1 MSIPKQPRQLMINI
15 MYLVLTAL
23 LALNVSAEI
32 FNAFK
37 LVNNSLKDSN
47 AALDKSNDAL
57 VPSID
62 KRSKA
67 KPEFARFAERAPMA
81 VQYGKEF
88 TEYVNSVLDDLI
100 DKSGNKNGS
109 VDDGDY
115 IVVGDHKDLK
125 GKKNKDVTTR
135 EMVNNKKG
143 VELKNKILEYRTKFL
158 SLIDDS
164 LRTSMEAEISLN
176 IDDETW
182 KHSKNKH
189 SWEEFTFKQM
199 PLGACLPIFTKF
211 INDAKSSENAV
222 LNHFSKKLS
231 GEDVVLDKFTVI
243 SSPKKNY
250 VIKGEPFETTIAL
263 AASTSKSTSTKVGLS
278 VNGSN
283 LTVSAEGE
291 AIWKTVPGDVGI
303 KKYTAVASVTNPVT
317 NKTDTYRK
325 EFEFEVGE
333 RSCNVAAEKMNVF
346 YIGVDNPVAIS
357 AAGIPSNQLT
367 VSASGGGINMNKQG
381 GGKYIAT
388 VSTPGEATITLSG
401 GGLQATGFKFRVKR
415 IPTPI
420 PMLSDKRGGAMPNG
434 VFKAQQGVI
443 PVLEGFEFDAKCTIQ
458 GYNLVRVAPRQDAQI
473 VANTGGRFSPQ
484 ASALINAAK
493 PGDRYLFELI
503 KGRCPGDAA
512 ARDLGDMSFQI
523 K

>member
-37 LVNNSLKDSN
+37 LVNKSLEESN
-47 AALDKSNDAL
+47 AALDKSNESL

-62 KRSKA
+62 KRALA
-67 KPEFARFAERAPMA
+67 KPEFTRFKERAPLA

-88 TEYVNSVLDDLI
+88 TDYINSIVDDLI
-100 DKSGNKNGS
+100 DKSGNKNGT
-109 VDDGDY
+109 VDDMDY
-115 IVVGDHKDLK
+115 IVVGDHKELK

-143 VELKNKILEYRTKFL
+143 LELKNKIIEYREKFL
-158 SLIDDS
+158 SLVDDS
-164 LRTSMEAEISLN
+164 LRAGMESEVALN

-182 KHSKNKH
+182 KHSKTKR

-211 INDAKSSENAV
+211 INDAKSSENAI
-222 LNHFSKKLS
+222 LNHFSKKLG

-250 VIKGEPFETTIAL
+250 VIKGEPFETSISL
-263 AASTSKSTSTKVGLS
+263 AASTSKATNTKVSLS
-278 VNGSN
+278 VNGSSLN
-283 LTVSAEGE
+283 VNDEGE
-291 AIWKTVPGDVGI
+291 AVWKTLANDVGT
-303 KKYTAVASVTNPVT
+303 KKYNAVATVTNPVT
-317 NKTDTYRK
+317 GKTDTYKR

-333 RSCNVAAEKMNVF
+333 RSCNVSAEKMNVV
-346 YIGVDNPVAIS
+346 YIGVENPVGIT
-357 AAGIPSNQLT
+357 AAGVSSAQLS
-367 VSASGGGINMNKQG
+367 VQASGGGIDLVKQG
-381 GGKYIAT
+381 GGKYVAN
-388 VSTPGEATITLSG
+388 VKSPGEATIVLSG
-401 GGLQATGFKFRVKR
+401 GGLPPTNFKFRVKR
-415 IPTPI
+415 IPTPV

-458 GYNLVRVAPRQDAQI
+458 GFNLVRVAPRQDAQI

-484 ASALINAAK
+484 ANTLIQQAK
-493 PGDRYLFELI
+493 PGDRYLFEQI

>member
-37 LVNNSLKDSN
+37 LVNKGLEQSN
-47 AALDKSNDAL
+47 ASLNEANQVL
-57 VPSID
+57 PQSIA
-62 KRSKA
+62 KRAQA
-67 KPEFARFAERAPMA
+67 KPEFARFAERAPLA
-81 VQYGKEF
+81 VKYGDEF
-88 TEYVNSVLDDLI
+88 QDYVQSIVNELI
-100 DKSGNKNGS
+100 DKSGNMNGQ

-135 EMVNNKKG
+135 LMANGPKG
-143 VELKNKILEYRTKFL
+143 KELKAKILEYREKFL

-164 LRTSMEAEISLN
+164 LRANMESQIPLA

-182 KHSKNKH
+182 KHSKNKR

-199 PLGACLPIFTKF
+199 PLGACQPIFTKF
-211 INDAKSSENAV
+211 INDAKASENAV
-222 LNHFSKKLS
+222 LNHFSKQLG

-250 VIKGEPFETTIAL
+250 VIKGEPFETSISL
-263 AASTSKSTSTKVGLS
+263 AASTSKSTNTKVSLS
-278 VNGSN
+278 VNGSTLVVN
-283 LTVSAEGE
+283 TEGE
-291 AIWKTVPGDVGI
+291 ANWKTVPGDVGI

-317 NKTDTYRK
+317 NETKTYKR

-346 YIGVDNPVAIS
+346 YIGVENPVAIS
-357 AAGIPSNQLT
+357 AAGVPSTQLK
-367 VSASGGGINMNKQG
+367 VDASGSGISLNKQG
-381 GGKYIAT
+381 TGKYVAT
-388 VSTPGEATITLSG
+388 VTTPGEASITLSG
-401 GGLQATGFKFRVKR
+401 GGLQATNFKFRVKR

-443 PVLEGFEFDAKCTIQ
+443 PVLENFDFEARCQIQ
-458 GYNLVRVAPRQDAQI
+458 SFQLVYVAPRQDAKI
-473 VANTGGRFSPQ
+473 ELNSGGRFEPQ
-484 ASALINAAK
+484 TASLIQKAK
-493 PGDRYLFELI
+493 PGDRYLFENI
-503 KGRCPGDAA
+503 KGRCPGDPAP
-512 ARDLGDMSFQI
+512 RDLGDMSFQI

>member
-37 LVNNSLKDSN
+37 LVNKGLEQSN
-47 AALDKSNDAL
+47 ASLDQSNGALPESIKKRAL
-57 VPSID
+57 
-62 KRSKA
+62 A
-67 KPEFARFAERAPMA
+67 KPEFARFSERAPLA
-81 VQYGKEF
+81 VQYGNEF
-88 TEYVNSVLDDLI
+88 TEYIKSVVDELI

-109 VDDGDY
+109 VDEGDY
-115 IVVGDHKDLK
+115 ITVGDHKDLK

-135 EMVNNKKG
+135 IMANGGKG
-143 VELKNKILEYRTKFL
+143 LELKNKIIEYRTKFL

-164 LRTSMEAEISLN
+164 LRASMENEIPLN

-182 KHSKNKH
+182 RHSKNKRN
-189 SWEEFTFKQM
+189 WEEFTFKMM
-199 PLGACLPIFTKF
+199 PLGACQPIFTKF
-211 INDAKSSENAV
+211 INDAKASENAV
-222 LNHFSKKLS
+222 LNHFSKRLG

-250 VIKGEPFETTIAL
+250 VIKGEPFETSISL
-263 AASTSKSTSTKVGLS
+263 AASTSKSTNTKVSLS
-278 VNGSN
+278 VNGSSLQVN
-283 LTVSAEGE
+283 TEGE
-291 AIWKTVPGDVGI
+291 ATWKTVPGDVGI
-303 KKYTAVASVTNPVT
+303 KKYTALASVTNPVT
-317 NKTDTYRK
+317 GKTDTYKR

-346 YIGVDNPVAIS
+346 YIGVENPVAIS
-357 AAGIPSNQLT
+357 AAGVPSAQLK
-367 VSASGGGINMNKQG
+367 VDASGGGITLAKKEA
-381 GGKYIAT
+381 GKYTAT
-388 VSTPGEATITLSG
+388 VTNPGEANITLSG
-401 GGLQATGFKFRVKR
+401 GGLQPTTFKFRVKR

-443 PVLEGFEFDAKCTIQ
+443 PVLENFDFEAKCQIQ
-458 GYNLVRVAPRQDAQI
+458 SFNLVYVAPRQDAKI
-473 VANTGGRFSPQ
+473 EINSGGRFAPNT
-484 ASALINAAK
+484 AALIQKAK
-493 PGDRYLFELI
+493 PGDRYLFEQI
-503 KGRCPGDAA
+503 KGRCPGDPAP
-512 ARDLGDMSFQI
+512 RDLGDMSFQI

>member
-37 LVNNSLKDSN
+37 LVNNSLMESN
-47 AALDKSNDAL
+47 AALDKSNESL
-57 VPSID
+57 VPSIE
-62 KRSKA
+62 KRALA
-67 KPEFARFAERAPMA
+67 KPEFARFTERSKMA

-88 TEYVNSVLDDLI
+88 TEYVNAIVNDLI

-109 VDDGDY
+109 VDDLDY
-115 IVVGDHKDLK
+115 IVVGEKKELK

-143 VELKNKILEYRTKFL
+143 LELKEKILEYRGKFL
-158 SLIDDS
+158 SLVDDT
-164 LRTSMEAEISLN
+164 LRAGMESEVPLS

-182 KHSKNKH
+182 RHSKNKK

-211 INDAKSSENAV
+211 INDAKSSENAI
-222 LNHFSKKLS
+222 LNHFSKKLG

-250 VIKGEPFETTIAL
+250 VIKGEPFETSISL
-263 AASTSKSTSTKVGLS
+263 AASTSKATNTKVSLS
-278 VNGSN
+278 VNGSALSTN
-283 LTVSAEGE
+283 NEGE
-291 AIWKTVPGDVGI
+291 AIWKTSANDVGT

-317 NKTDTYRK
+317 GKTDTYRK

-333 RSCNVAAEKMNVF
+333 RSCNVSAEKMNVF
-346 YIGVDNPVAIS
+346 YIGVENPVAIS
-357 AAGIPSNQLT
+357 AAGVPSAQLK
-367 VSASGGGINMNKQG
+367 VEAAGGGIDLVRQG
-381 GGKYIAT
+381 GGKFVAN
-388 VSTPGEATITLSG
+388 VKSPGEANITLSG
-401 GGLQATGFKFRVKR
+401 GGLPPTNFKFRVKR
-415 IPTPI
+415 IPTPV

-443 PVLEGFEFDAKCTIQ
+443 PVLEGFEFDAKCSIQ

-473 VANTGGRFSPQ
+473 VTNTGGKFSPQ
-484 ASALINAAK
+484 ASGLIQQAK
-493 PGDRYLFELI
+493 PGDRYLFEQI
-503 KGRCPGDAA
+503 KGRCPGDVA

>member
-37 LVNNSLKDSN
+37 LVNKSLEESN
-47 AALDKSNDAL
+47 NTLDQSNNAL
-57 VPSID
+57 VPSIE
-62 KRSKA
+62 KRAQA
-67 KPEFARFAERAPMA
+67 KPEFARFAERAPIA

-88 TEYVNSVLDDLI
+88 TDYINSIVNDLI
-100 DKSGNKNGS
+100 DKSGNKNGT
-109 VDDGDY
+109 VDDMDY

-143 VELKNKILEYRTKFL
+143 LELKNKIIEYRGKFL
-158 SLIDDS
+158 SLIDDT
-164 LRTSMEAEISLN
+164 LRASMEREIPLN

-182 KHSKNKH
+182 KHSKNKK

-211 INDAKSSENAV
+211 INDAKAAENAV
-222 LNHFSKKLS
+222 LNHFSKKLG

-243 SSPKKNY
+243 SSPKKSY
-250 VIKGEPFETTIAL
+250 IIKGEPYETTISL
-263 AASTSKSTSTKVGLS
+263 AASTSKSTNTKVSLT
-278 VNGSN
+278 VNGSALSTN
-283 LTVSAEGE
+283 DQGE
-291 AIWKTVPGDVGI
+291 AVWKTMGTEVGTR
-303 KKYTAVASVTNPVT
+303 KYNAVATVTNPVT
-317 NKTDTYRK
+317 NKTDTYKR

-333 RSCNVAAEKMNVF
+333 RSCNVSAEKMNVF

-357 AAGIPSNQLT
+357 AAGVPTAQLSVQAT
-367 VSASGGGINMNKQG
+367 GGGIELNKQG
-381 GGKYIAT
+381 GGKYMAN
-388 VSTPGEATITLSG
+388 VKTPGEAIITLSG
-401 GGLQATGFKFRVKR
+401 GGLPPTKFSFRVKR
-415 IPTPI
+415 IPTPV

-443 PVLEGFEFDAKCTIQ
+443 PVLEGFEFDARCNIQ
-458 GYNLVRVAPRQDAQI
+458 GFNLVRVAPRQDAQI
-473 VANTGGRFSPQ
+473 VPNSGGRFSAQ
-484 ASALINAAK
+484 AAALINQAK
-493 PGDRYLFELI
+493 PGDRYLFEDI
-503 KGRCPGDAA
+503 KGRCPGDLA

>member
-67 KPEFARFAERAPMA
+67 KPEFARFAERAPLA

-135 EMVNNKKG
+135 EMVNNKRG

-164 LRTSMEAEISLN
+164 LRTNMEAEISLN

-222 LNHFSKKLS
+222 LNHFSKKLG

-250 VIKGEPFETTIAL
+250 VIKGEPFETSISL
-263 AASTSKSTSTKVGLS
+263 AASTSKATSTKINLT

-283 LTVSAEGE
+283 LSVNDEGE
-291 AIWKTVPGDVGI
+291 ATWKTVPGDVGV

-317 NKTDTYRK
+317 GKTDTYKR

-333 RSCNVAAEKMNVF
+333 RSCNVAATKMNVF
-346 YIGVDNPVAIS
+346 YIGVENPVSIS
-357 AAGIPSNQLT
+357 AAGVPTAQLK
-367 VSASGGGINMNKQG
+367 VEASGSGITLDKQG
-381 GGKYIAT
+381 GAAYVAKVT
-388 VSTPGEATITLSG
+388 NPGEANITLSG
-401 GGLQATGFKFRVKR
+401 GGLQPTSFKFRVKR

-443 PVLEGFEFDAKCTIQ
+443 PVLENFDFEAKCQIQ
-458 GYNLVRVAPRQDAQI
+458 SFNLVYVAPRQDAKI
-473 VANTGGRFSPQ
+473 EINTGGRFAPNTLSLVQ
-484 ASALINAAK
+484 KAK
-493 PGDRYLFELI
+493 PGDRYLFEQI
-503 KGRCPGDAA
+503 KGRCPGDPAP
-512 ARDLGDMSFQI
+512 RDLGDMSFQI

>member
-37 LVNNSLKDSN
+37 LVNKSLSDSN
-47 AALDKSNDAL
+47 AALDKSNEAL
-57 VPSID
+57 VPSIE
-62 KRSKA
+62 KRALA
-67 KPEFARFAERAPMA
+67 KPEYARFKERAPLA

-88 TEYVNSVLDDLI
+88 SDYVNSVVDDLI
-100 DKSGNKNGS
+100 DKAGNKNGQ
-109 VDDGDY
+109 VDDMDY

-143 VELKNKILEYRTKFL
+143 LELKNKILEYRGKFL

-164 LRTSMEAEISLN
+164 LRASMESEIPLN

-182 KHSKNKH
+182 RHSKTKK

-222 LNHFSKKLS
+222 LNHFSKKLG

-250 VIKGEPFETTIAL
+250 VIKGESFETSISL
-263 AASTSKSTSTKVGLS
+263 AASTSKSTNTKVSLS
-278 VNGSN
+278 VNGANLSSN
-283 LTVSAEGE
+283 ADGE
-291 AIWKTVPGDVGI
+291 AVWKTTANDVGT

-317 NKTDTYRK
+317 GKTDTYRK

-333 RSCNVAAEKMNVF
+333 RSCNVSAEKMNVF
-346 YIGVDNPVAIS
+346 YIGVENPVAIS
-357 AAGIPSNQLT
+357 AAGVPSAQLN
-367 VSASGGGINMNKQG
+367 VQASGGGIELAKQG
-381 GGKYIAT
+381 GGKFIAN
-388 VSTPGEATITLSG
+388 VKTPGEATITLSG
-401 GGLQATGFKFRVKR
+401 GGLPPTNFKFRVKR
-415 IPTPI
+415 IPTPV

-443 PVLEGFEFDAKCTIQ
+443 PVLEGFEFDAKCQIQ
-458 GYNLVRVAPRQDAQI
+458 GFNLVRVAPRQDAQI
-473 VANTGGRFSPQ
+473 VTNTGGRFTPQ
-484 ASALINAAK
+484 ATQLMAQAK
-493 PGDRYLFELI
+493 PGDRYLFEQI

>member
-37 LVNNSLKDSN
+37 LVNKGLQQSN
-47 AALDKSNDAL
+47 ASLDQSNSALPESIKKRAL
-57 VPSID
+57 
-62 KRSKA
+62 A
-67 KPEFARFAERAPMA
+67 KPEFARFSERAPLA
-81 VQYGKEF
+81 VQYGNEF
-88 TEYVNSVLDDLI
+88 TAYINSVVDELI
-100 DKSGNKNGS
+100 DKSGNINGV

-115 IVVGDHKDLK
+115 ITVGDHKDLK

-135 EMVNNKKG
+135 LMANGGKG
-143 VELKNKILEYRTKFL
+143 KELKEKILEYRGKFL
-158 SLIDDS
+158 ALIDDS
-164 LRTSMEAEISLN
+164 LRAGMENEIPLS

-182 KHSKNKH
+182 RHSKNKKN
-189 SWEEFTFKQM
+189 WEEFTFKQM
-199 PLGACLPIFTKF
+199 PLGACQPIFTKF
-211 INDAKSSENAV
+211 INDAKASENAV
-222 LNHFSKKLS
+222 LNHFSRKLG
-231 GEDVVLDKFTVI
+231 GEDVILDKFTVI

-250 VIKGEPFETTIAL
+250 VIKGEPFETAISL
-263 AASTSKSTSTKVGLS
+263 AASTSKATSTKIGLS
-278 VNGSN
+278 VNGSTLPVN
-283 LTVSAEGE
+283 TEGE
-291 AIWKTVPGDVGI
+291 ATWRTVPGDVGI

-317 NKTDTYRK
+317 GKTETYKR

-333 RSCNVAAEKMNVF
+333 RSANVAAEKMNVF

-357 AAGIPSNQLT
+357 AAGIPSAQLK
-367 VSASGGGINMNKQG
+367 VDASGSGITLSRQS

-388 VSTPGEATITLSG
+388 VTNPGEANITLSG
-401 GGLQATGFKFRVKR
+401 GGLQATSFKFRVKR

-443 PVLEGFEFDAKCTIQ
+443 PVLENFDFEAKCNIQ
-458 GYNLVRVAPRQDAQI
+458 SFNLVYVAPRQDAKI
-473 VANTGGRFSPQ
+473 EMNTGGRFSANTLSLVQ
-484 ASALINAAK
+484 KAK
-493 PGDRYLFELI
+493 PGDRFLFEQI
-503 KGRCPGDAA
+503 KGRCPGDPAP
-512 ARDLGDMSFQI
+512 RDLGDMSFQI

>member
-37 LVNNSLKDSN
+37 LVNKGLQQSN
-47 AALDKSNDAL
+47 ASLDQSNSALPESIKKRAL
-57 VPSID
+57 
-62 KRSKA
+62 A
-67 KPEFARFAERAPMA
+67 KPEFARYSERAPLA
-81 VQYGKEF
+81 VQYGNEF
-88 TEYVNSVLDDLI
+88 TAYINSVVDDLI
-100 DKSGNKNGS
+100 DKSGNMNGT
-109 VDDGDY
+109 VDEGDY

-135 EMVNNKKG
+135 LMANGGKG
-143 VELKNKILEYRTKFL
+143 KELKEKILEYRAKFL

-164 LRTSMEAEISLN
+164 LRAGMENEIPLS

-182 KHSKNKH
+182 RHSKNKKN
-189 SWEEFTFKQM
+189 WEEFTFKQM
-199 PLGACLPIFTKF
+199 PLGACQPIFTKF
-211 INDAKSSENAV
+211 INDAKASENAV
-222 LNHFSKKLS
+222 LNHFSRKLG
-231 GEDVVLDKFTVI
+231 GEDVILDKFTVI

-250 VIKGEPFETTIAL
+250 VIKGEPFETSISL
-263 AASTSKSTSTKVGLS
+263 AASTSKATSTKINLS
-278 VNGSN
+278 VNGGN
-283 LTVSAEGE
+283 LTVNQEGE
-291 AIWKTVPGDVGI
+291 ATWKTVPGDVGI

-317 NKTDTYRK
+317 GKTDTYRK

-333 RSCNVAAEKMNVF
+333 RSCNVAAKKMNVF

-357 AAGIPSNQLT
+357 AAGVPSAQLK
-367 VSASGGGINMNKQG
+367 VDYSGGGITMEKQG
-381 GGKYIAT
+381 AGEYVAKVT
-388 VSTPGEATITLSG
+388 NPGEANITLSG
-401 GGLQATGFKFRVKR
+401 GGLQPTSFKFRVKR

-443 PVLEGFEFDAKCTIQ
+443 PVLENFDFEAKCQIQ
-458 GYNLVRVAPRQDAQI
+458 SFNLVYVAPRQDAKI
-473 VANTGGRFSPQ
+473 EINTGGRFAPNTLSLVQ
-484 ASALINAAK
+484 KAK
-493 PGDRYLFELI
+493 PGDRYLFEQI
-503 KGRCPGDAA
+503 KGRCPGDPAP
-512 ARDLGDMSFQI
+512 RDLGDMSFQI